1 MSSINT
7 EESESILSKFQQLL
21 RIPTVSGTG
30 PDGAYDDCAT
40 WLLSEMKLISGCECS
55 ILPSSLPGK
64 PIVVGSIEGLDPS
77 LPAIYL
83 NAHYD
88 VVPVIESDW
97 TFEAFCAER
106 LNGKVYGR
114 GSQDMKCV
122 IIGYL
127 CALQRMSAQGL
138 LPTKRTILLSFV
150 PDEEIGGAD
159 GMCILLESAWFEQY
173 AIRNS
178 STSATSVGAKEYDG
192 IAIAFD
198 EGLASTDNDFS
209 VFYGE
214 RLPWWIKIAAEGNT
228 GHGSRF
234 IEHTA
239 VNALMHVVNCAMLY
253 RESQRCKI
261 HTHRRTLADGTVVE
275 EGCTHARIASTGSS
289 SATLGDVTSLN
300 VTLLRAGL
308 TVGSRDVLNVIPA
321 TAEAG
326 FDIRISPHDDPAI
339 ITTMLDTW
347 VQQANALLSSDSNTP
362 LSEKEKGKGVTRDGN
377 KMGIRWYYENLCG
390 QQHAIT
396 NLDDGNK
403 WWTLFRSTMSDA
415 DGINSKCRTE
425 VFPAATDS
433 RFLRALGIKAL
444 GFSPMRN
451 TKIMLHENDE
461 YLEETCILEGVDIYV
476 QLFGVL
482 ANADS
487 SYDA

>member
-1 MSSINT
+1 MSSFD
-7 EESESILSKFQQLL
+7 SESILLKFQDLL

-30 PDGAYDDCAT
+30 PKGAYDDCAT
-40 WLLSEMKLISGCECS
+40 WLLAEMNDITGCTS
-55 ILPSSLPGK
+55 TILPTSLPGK
-64 PIVVGSIEGLDPS
+64 PIVVGSIPGSDPS

-88 VVPVIESDW
+88 VVPVIPSDW
-97 TFEAFCAER
+97 TVNAWDAIR
-106 LNGKVYGR
+106 SHGKVYGR
-114 GSQDMKCV
+114 GAQDMKCV
-122 IIGYL
+122 IIGYI
-127 CALQRMSAQGL
+127 CALQQMSKQGL
-138 LPTKRTILLSFV
+138 LPTRRDILLSFV

-159 GMCILLESAWFEQY
+159 GMCILLESEWFKSR
-173 AIRNS
+173 AIRNT
-178 STSATSVGAKEYDG
+178 STSANNHNSSSGGEYDG

-239 VNALMHVVNCAMLY
+239 VNALMHVVNMAMLY

-261 HTHRRTLADGTVVE
+261 HTHRRTLKDGTIIE
-275 EGCTHARIASTGSS
+275 EGCTHSRIAS
-289 SATLGDVTSLN
+289 SASTLGDVTSLN

-308 TVGSRDVLNVIPA
+308 TVGGRDVLNVIPT

-326 FDIRISPHDDPAI
+326 FDVRISPHDDPGAVAA
-339 ITTMLDTW
+339 MLDEW
-347 VQQANALLSSDSNTP
+347 VQQANAMLENDSNTA
-362 LSEKEKGKGVTRDGN
+362 LTGNEAKGVTKDGN

-390 QQHAIT
+390 QSHAVT
-396 NLDDGNK
+396 PLDGSNK
-403 WWTLFRSTMSDA
+403 WWSLFSSTMREPA
-415 DGINSKCRTE
+415 INAKCRTE

-461 YLEETCILEGVDIYV
+461 YLEEQCVTEGVGIYV
-476 QLFGVL
+476 ELITVM

-487 SYDA
+487 SYDT